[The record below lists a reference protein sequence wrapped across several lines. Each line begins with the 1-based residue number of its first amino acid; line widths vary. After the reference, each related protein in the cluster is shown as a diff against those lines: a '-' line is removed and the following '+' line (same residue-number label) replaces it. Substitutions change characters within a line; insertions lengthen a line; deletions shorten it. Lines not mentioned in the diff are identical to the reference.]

1 MKIGNNPWLLLAT
14 MAVAA
19 CGGLGGLMSPKPTMV
34 DLTVTAEPGI
44 NPVPPNNRPS
54 PVVVR
59 LYELASANRFL
70 SADFYQLHRDASA
83 TLGKDLVA
91 QDEFVM
97 MPGGAESLV
106 RELAPGTRYLGIV
119 AVYRSID
126 RATWRALAQVQ
137 PNRTT
142 PLEAN
147 LKPLTV
153 TLVSAGTK
161 S

>member
-1 MKIGNNPWLLLAT
+1 MKIGDNPWLLLAT

-19 CGGLGGLMSPKPTMV
+19 CGGLMSPKPTV
-34 DLTVTAEPGI
+34 VELTVTAAPGI
-44 NPVPPNNRPS
+44 NPVPPNDRPS

-70 SADFYQLHRDASA
+70 NADFYQLDRDAPA
-83 TLGKDLVA
+83 ALGKDLAA

-97 MPGGAESLV
+97 MPGGSESLV
-106 RELAPGTRYLGIV
+106 RELAPSTRYLGIV

-147 LKPLTV
+147 LERLTV
-153 TLVSAGTK
+153 TLVAAGTG